1 MNTFKVFRVR
11 PSAWSACGCVMEVRD
26 ASASC
31 FCNSGSLA
39 LLLTVPMMAT
49 RCVPVVH
56 LKLVTVV
63 LRGKLFFLQLVWKL
77 LSHWIDFC
85 FKHALIYI
93 SKQLIPVHPCHFQ
106 RETQRLNL
114 CYLQPDS
121 MTALIAGLTP
131 LLHSSADNPITHD
144 THLILVSTRSNL
156 LARFI
161 STLSVD
167 PEHTRNPPPSPC
179 DLTHLLGSL
188 SSTQLYSACQASSSC
203 SLF

>member
-56 LKLVTVV
+56 LKLVIVV

-85 FKHALIYI
+85 FKTCTNLH
-93 SKQLIPVHPCHFQ
+93 KQ
-106 RETQRLNL
+106 
-114 CYLQPDS
+114 
-121 MTALIAGLTP
+121 TAYSCP
-131 LLHSSADNPITHD
+131 
-144 THLILVSTRSNL
+144 
-156 LARFI
+156 
-161 STLSVD
+161 
-167 PEHTRNPPPSPC
+167 
-179 DLTHLLGSL
+179 SL
-188 SSTQLYSACQASSSC
+188 SLPKRNSTFE
-203 SLF
+203 SLLPPTRQHYCPHRRFYTFTSFFH